1 MRFDQPTNENLFTQ
15 RDIAKAPAAAAAESC
30 NGNGNGDGGEADG
43 GRHAHDGPGLH
54 PVHVQGIWDIL
65 GIYLI
70 TLNVAL

>member
-1 MRFDQPTNENLFTQ
+1 MRFDQPTKENIFTQ

-43 GRHAHDGPGLH
+43 GCHAHDGPGLH
-54 PVHVQGIWDIL
+54 PVQIGIWDIL
-65 GIYLI
+65 GKYLI

>member
-1 MRFDQPTNENLFTQ
+1 MWFDQPNNENILTK
-15 RDIAKAPAAAAAESC
+15 RDIAKAPAAAAAKGS
-30 NGNGNGDGGEADG
+30 NGNGDGDGGEADG
-43 GRHAHDGPGLH
+43 GRHANDGPGLH